1 MVGSEARVLCYCATD
16 DVFLQFTAL
25 LYGFKSLPLVPSS
38 SEILIYFCALLETF
52 SSGVESLFSSITEL
66 EALHSVVIVTPR
78 IPTLL
83 RTFC

>member
-16 DVFLQFTAL
+16 DVFFQFTAL
-25 LYGFKSLPLVPSS
+25 LHGFKSLPPVPSR
-38 SEILIYFCALLETF
+38 SEILIGFRALLETL

-66 EALHSVVIVTPR
+66 EALHSAVIATPR
-78 IPTLL
+78 IPTPL